1 MKGTM
6 KIIDD
11 VLRKSKPFVALI
23 KWVELTNTAVNS
35 LFKLSES
42 IAKEL
47 ETQRNTINN
56 LTKLCEMILN
66 KDPQLQ
72 ELLNKVSEKKK
83 DVN

>member
-1 MKGTM
+1 M

-23 KWVELTNTAVNS
+23 KWVELTNNAVNS
-35 LFKLSES
+35 LFKLSVS

-47 ETQRNTINN
+47 ETQRNAIND

-66 KDPQLQ
+66 KDHQLQ
-72 ELLNKVSEKKK
+72 DLLNRVSEKKK